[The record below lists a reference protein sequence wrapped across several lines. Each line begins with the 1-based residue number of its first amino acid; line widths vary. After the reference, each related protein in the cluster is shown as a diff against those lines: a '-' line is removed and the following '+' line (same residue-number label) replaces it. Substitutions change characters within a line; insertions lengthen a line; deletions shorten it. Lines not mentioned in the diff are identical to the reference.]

1 MKVKVVNRFVDKETK
16 QLHEYGEVIEVT
28 EERFAEISA
37 AGNYVKALADDTQ
50 GEEPLDKMTVAELK
64 EYAKANEID
73 LGGAKTKAEI
83 LEAIKTAEAADAD
96 EDAEGETAE
105 AGKDAEEA
113 E

>member
-28 EERFAEISA
+28 EARFKEISA
-37 AGNYVKALADDTQ
+37 AGKYVEELPDETQ

-73 LGGAKTKAEI
+73 LDGAKTKAEI
-83 LEAIKTAEAADAD
+83 LEAIKTAEVADDGED
-96 EDAEGETAE
+96 EDAETAD
-105 AGKDAEEA
+105 DAE
-113 E
+113 